1 MVGLCNLFSL
11 NATYYKTN
19 ASYNQQLK
27 PLQNMKTLNSIIFF
41 LFVSF
46 VAIAQNEDK
55 PYMVKTFTSKG
66 ITNLKMNT
74 SGGSL
79 SVVGTNEP
87 EARIEVYVRANQN
100 RDDIISKEDLE
111 ERLKNYEL
119 TVSQDGNTIVAFAK
133 NKTNNWGKKSLSI
146 AFRAFVP
153 ENITTDLN
161 TSGGSLSVKGITG
174 NAIGRTSGGS
184 ISVVKCKNKIALKT
198 SGGSISAD
206 NCSGD
211 INITTSGGSISA
223 ADLDGTIDLTTSGG
237 SISLDNLKGNTRA
250 ITSGGSIKATEL
262 RGESMVKTSG
272 GSITLREIYGTLDA
286 ATSSGSLDAEIMELG
301 KSLDLSVSSGSMTVK
316 MPMDK
321 GVNLDCTAQ
330 KINVLNLNNF
340 KGDTE
345 KTSIKGTLN
354 GGGIPVTMRVSSG
367 TLTIK

>member
-1 MVGLCNLFSL
+1 MKNL
-11 NATYYKTN
+11 KI
-19 ASYNQQLK
+19 
-27 PLQNMKTLNSIIFF
+27 TLFF

-46 VAIAQNEDK
+46 VAIAQKDEK
-55 PYMVKTFTSKG
+55 PYMVKTFTASAIK
-66 ITNLKMNT
+66 NLKMNT
-74 SGGSL
+74 SGGGL
-79 SVVGTNEP
+79 VVTGTSDP
-87 EARIEVYVRANQN
+87 EARIEVYVKANQN

-119 TVSQDGNTIVAFAK
+119 SVSQDGNTIVAFAK
-133 NKTNNWGKKSLSI
+133 NKTNNLGKKSLSI
-146 AFRAFVP
+146 GFKAFMP
-153 ENITTDLN
+153 QNITTDLN
-161 TSGGSLSVKGITG
+161 TSGGSISVKGITG

-184 ISVVKCKNKIALKT
+184 IAVEKCKNKVALKT
-198 SGGSISAD
+198 SGGSISAID
-206 NCSGD
+206 CSGD
-211 INITTSGGSISA
+211 IDLSTSGGSISA
-223 ADLDGTIDLTTSGG
+223 IDLDGTIDLTTSGG
-237 SISLDNLKGNTRA
+237 SISLDNLKGNTKA

-286 ATSSGSLDAEIMELG
+286 ATSAGSMDVEIMELG

-316 MPMDK
+316 MPMNK

-330 KINVLNLNNF
+330 KINVSNLNNF